1 MKKAGYPLL
10 SVTLVLLA
18 WQAAAWKI
26 NSPGLV
32 PGLPELARSVTHVL
46 TSAGFLQAVTAT
58 VVRGLAGILLSLG
71 AAVAAALLFAR
82 TPYIYELF
90 RPILTAMR
98 SVPVIS
104 FILLALIFMQPESIP
119 LLIAFLTMFPLLTE
133 NLTQGI
139 RSLRP
144 ELRTMGRTF
153 RIRKA
158 NYYTQLLYPQ
168 LKPFLF
174 SGLASATGFGWRAII
189 MGEVLAQCAAGIGSE
204 MKRAQTFIDV
214 PALLA
219 WTSVAVAVGFLFDR
233 LLAQAERAGIPILY
247 AKYDLPG
254 NNAPRRQQAGT
265 VPGTSGQPRPAQPAT
280 GNPVIRLSGVS
291 KSYSGTRVIDRL
303 SMDFEKGKIY
313 GLSAP
318 SGSGKSTLLNLINGS
333 VLPSA
338 GTVHAD
344 RSLGM
349 GCMFQETALL
359 PGLSVTEN
367 ICLPLATWY
376 TRRTAERKAREWL
389 ALTET
394 EALGQ
399 RLPGELS
406 YGQQQRV
413 ALARALACPAP
424 VVLLDEPFKGLDRE
438 LTERILLRLKKKLG
452 DSGQTVIF
460 VTHQP
465 DELER
470 LADVRLNLF

>member
-10 SVTLVLLA
+10 SVALVLLA
-18 WQAAAWKI
+18 WQAAAWKL
-26 NSPGLV
+26 NHPELV
-32 PGLPELARSVTHVL
+32 PGLPELARSITHIL

-58 VVRGLAGILLSLG
+58 VVRGLAGIVLSLG

-90 RPILTAMR
+90 RPVLTVMR

-104 FILLALIFMQPESIP
+104 FILLALIFMQPENIP
-119 LLIAFLTMFPLLTE
+119 LLIAFLTMFPLLAE

-174 SGLASATGFGWRAII
+174 SGLASAIGFGWRAII

-233 LLAQAERAGIPILY
+233 LLARAEQARFPILY
-247 AKYDLPG
+247 SKYDLSE
-254 NNAPRRQQAGT
+254 NNAPHRQQAGT
-265 VPGTSGQPRPAQPAT
+265 APVAT
-280 GNPVIRLSGVS
+280 GQSRPEQPGKSHPVIRLAGVS
-291 KSYSGTRVIDRL
+291 KSYGGIRVIDRL
-303 SMDFEKGKIY
+303 SRDFEKGKVY

-318 SGSGKSTLLNLINGS
+318 SGSGKSTLLHLINGS
-333 VLPSA
+333 VPPSA

-349 GCMFQETALL
+349 GCVFQEPALL

-367 ICLPLATWY
+367 VCLPLATWY
-376 TRRTAERKAREWL
+376 TRRTAERKAQEWL

-394 EALGQ
+394 EAFGQ

-424 VVLLDEPFKGLDRE
+424 VVLLDEPFKGLDRA

-470 LADVRLNLF
+470 LAAIRLNLF